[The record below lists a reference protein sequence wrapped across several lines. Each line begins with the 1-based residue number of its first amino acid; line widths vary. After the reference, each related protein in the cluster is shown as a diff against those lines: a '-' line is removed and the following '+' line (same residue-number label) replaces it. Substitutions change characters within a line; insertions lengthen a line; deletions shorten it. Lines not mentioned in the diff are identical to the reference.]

1 MPGLIKMTDEHLE
14 HRNEFL
20 ADLMA
25 RVKYGVKGTI
35 VVEAYSGKTDYWDE
49 PIYED
54 TEAEVE
60 LLDVNCDGDIT
71 VKVVSGTVGWAEYV
85 DEYQDAVEFTFE
97 DFTPYYRPIS
107 DLRDDEIDRLFDFL
121 GIDKDGNDES
131 WIKVNDAIGIR
142 FFLPDGGD
150 VDDLARVFDYLNSIH
165 IDYRGFIRFG
175 MAKSATKE
183 DIKKLDECSL
193 EMQEEFDNE
202 EFSINNF
209 LRGLVKN

>member
-1 MPGLIKMTDEHLE
+1 MTDEHLE

-25 RVKYGVKGTI
+25 RVKYGVKGAI

-60 LLDVNCDGDIT
+60 LLDVNCDGDIR
-71 VKVVSGTVGWAEYV
+71 VMAVNGTVDWADYIE
-85 DEYQDAVEFTFE
+85 EYQDNVDFTFE
-97 DFTPYYRPIS
+97 DFTPYLRPIS
-107 DLRDDEIDRLFDFL
+107 DLRDDEIDSLFDFL

-131 WIKVNDAIGIR
+131 WIKVNDEIGIR

-175 MAKSATKE
+175 MAKAATKE

-193 EMQEEFDNE
+193 EMQEEVDNE
-202 EFSINNF
+202 EFSFDKFII
-209 LRGLVKN
+209 GLEKN

>member
-1 MPGLIKMTDEHLE
+1 MRGLRSMTDEQLE
-14 HRNEFL
+14 YRNEFL

-54 TEAEVE
+54 TNADVE
-60 LLDVNCDGDIT
+60 LLDVNCDGDIR
-71 VKVVSGTVGWAEYV
+71 VMAVNGTVDWADYIE
-85 DEYQDAVEFTFE
+85 EYQDTVDFTFE
-97 DFTPYYRPIS
+97 DFTPYLRPIS

-131 WIKVNDAIGIR
+131 WIKVNDEIGIR

-165 IDYRGFIRFG
+165 IDYRGFIRLG
-175 MAKSATKE
+175 MAKGATKE
-183 DIKKLDECSL
+183 DINSLEDENTKLRDECDKQVSL
-193 EMQEEFDNE
+193 DD
-202 EFSINNF
+202 I
-209 LRGLVKN
+209 LKGLEKD

>member
-1 MPGLIKMTDEHLE
+1 MRDLRNMTDKQLE

-54 TEAEVE
+54 TDADVE
-60 LLDVNCDGDIT
+60 LLNVNCDGDIR
-71 VKVVSGTVGWAEYV
+71 VMAVNGTVDWADYIE
-85 DEYQDAVEFTFE
+85 EYQDNVDFTFE
-97 DFTPYYRPIS
+97 DFTPYLRPIS

-121 GIDKDGNDES
+121 GIDRDGSDGS
-131 WIKVNDAIGIR
+131 WIKVNDVIGIR
-142 FFLPDGGD
+142 FFLPNGGD

-165 IDYRGFIRFG
+165 IDYRGFIRLG
-175 MAKSATKE
+175 MAKEATKE
-183 DIKKLDECSL
+183 DIKSL
-193 EMQEEFDNE
+193 EESAEKVQNECDNE
-202 EFSINNF
+202 IPFDD
-209 LRGLVKN
+209 LLKGLDKN